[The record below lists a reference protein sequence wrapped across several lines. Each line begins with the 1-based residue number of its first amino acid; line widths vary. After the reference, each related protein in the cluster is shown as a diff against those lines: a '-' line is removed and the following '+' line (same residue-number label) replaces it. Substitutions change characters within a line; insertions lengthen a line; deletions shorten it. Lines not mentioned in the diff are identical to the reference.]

1 MHRLDLQLTRHLKLC
16 MDSFMISYHC
26 QLICAFI
33 LFLKVGSMINSLNI
47 FTVFF
52 TTNFQNE

>member
-16 MDSFMISYHC
+16 MDSLMISYHG
-26 QLICAFI
+26 QLRRAFI
-33 LFLKVGSMINSLNI
+33 LFIKVGSMINSLNI

>member
-1 MHRLDLQLTRHLKLC
+1 MRRLDLQLTRHLKLS

-33 LFLKVGSMINSLNI
+33 LLIKVGSMMNSLNI
-47 FTVFF
+47 FHSLF